1 VNHSTFPINQGQ
13 RGRIVMWSAIH
24 WQCDCIP
31 FCGWDGHGSLT
42 LRIDVPRMRGCSMQ
56 SKRVTFANSRGQL
69 LAGRLDL
76 PLIEP
81 PVAYA
86 LYAHCFTCNKN
97 LRAIGRISRELALH
111 GIATFRF
118 DFTGLGDSEGDFS
131 RTNFTTSV
139 EDLQLAAQHLADNYA
154 APEILIGHS
163 LGGAVVL
170 DSAASLDSV
179 QVVITL
185 AAPAT
190 PAHIK
195 RHIANDLDTIEAHG
209 SAEVLLA
216 GRPFTIRQQLIDD
229 VEDVDIAGS
238 IRSLSQPLLVVH
250 SPSDRVVPIEN
261 ASQIVELA
269 PDSTS
274 LLSVDG
280 ADHLISD
287 DDDARYVAGVIAA
300 WADRYTTGDLKR
312 VAQPDFL
319 ADAPESTTVVRTED
333 TFRTDIVSNGF
344 PLVAD
349 EPESVGGT
357 NAGPTPYDYLLAAL
371 GSCTSMTLRM
381 YADRKQWPLDSVSVR
396 LTHRKVHATHCQ
408 ECEAES
414 GYIDRIDRI
423 IDIRGDLDADQRRRL
438 LEMADRCPVHKSLH
452 SEVHVT
458 TKLASENGTA

>member
-1 VNHSTFPINQGQ
+1 MHSE
-13 RGRIVMWSAIH
+13 RI
-24 WQCDCIP
+24 
-31 FCGWDGHGSLT
+31 
-42 LRIDVPRMRGCSMQ
+42 
-56 SKRVTFANSRGQL
+56 TFANTRGEL

-76 PLIEP
+76 PLSDP

-86 LYAHCFTCNKN
+86 LYAHCFTCSKN

-139 EDLQLAAQHLADNYA
+139 EDLRLAAQYLADNYA
-154 APEILIGHS
+154 APELLIGHS

-179 QVVITL
+179 RVVVTL
-185 AAPAT
+185 AAPAS
-190 PAHIK
+190 PDHIK
-195 RHIANDLDTIEAHG
+195 RHIAHDLDTIEAQG

-229 VEDVDIAGS
+229 VEHVDIAES
-238 IRSLSQPLLVVH
+238 IRSLRQPLLVVH

-261 ASQIVELA
+261 ANEIVELA

-287 DDDARYVAGVIAA
+287 DDDARYVASVIAA
-300 WADRYTTGDLKR
+300 WADRYIAGDLKR
-312 VAQPDFL
+312 TAQPDFL
-319 ADAPESTTVVRTED
+319 ADAPESTTVARTED
-333 TFRTDIVSNGF
+333 GFRTDVVSNGF

-357 NAGPTPYDYLLAAL
+357 NTGPTPYDYLLTAL

-381 YADRKQWPLDSVSVR
+381 YADRKRWPLDSVSVR
-396 LTHRKVHATHCQ
+396 LTHRKIHAKHCE
-408 ECEAES
+408 ECEADS
-414 GYIDRIDRI
+414 GYVDRIDRTI
-423 IDIRGDLDADQRRRL
+423 EINGDLDADQRRRL
-438 LEMADRCPVHKSLH
+438 LEIADRCPVHRSLH

-458 TKLASENGTA
+458 TTLADEIGST